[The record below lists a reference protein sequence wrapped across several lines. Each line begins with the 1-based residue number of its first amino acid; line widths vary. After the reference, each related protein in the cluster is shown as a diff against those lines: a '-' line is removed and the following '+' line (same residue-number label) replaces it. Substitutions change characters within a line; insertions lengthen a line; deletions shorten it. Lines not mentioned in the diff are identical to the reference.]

1 MQRAEFGRFG
11 LTVGDAEWP
20 HLEVG
25 LAASVSPDDVI
36 EVAPQRVGEY
46 SLGGQPGMGG

>member
-1 MQRAEFGRFG
+1 MQSQWTGGRWS

-25 LAASVSPDDVI
+25 LAVSVSPDDVLP
-36 EVAPQRVGEY
+36 VAEQRVGEY
-46 SLGGQPGMGG
+46 PMAGDNPEP